1 MKSKKVQNL
10 SLFSGFWVPGYFDN
24 FSKDMIAISK
34 SY

>member
-1 MKSKKVQNL
+1 MKPKKVENL
-10 SLFSGFWVPGYFDN
+10 SLFSSFWVPGYFDD